1 MDGRPMKS
9 ILKKTNSF
17 SLHNFGQLPSP
28 FSPYMT
34 VTGAESRVRSAFHAI
49 FQKSAT
55 LQDASPSQELE
66 QEKSSSTNVVVA
78 SPTLPVP
85 AIKKTVQLVRFRHI
99 SN

>member
-49 FQKSAT
+49 FQKSTT
-55 LQDASPSQELE
+55 LADASPSQEIE
-66 QEKSSSTNVVVA
+66 QEKSCSTNEVATSPIQVVT
-78 SPTLPVP
+78 STTPTPT
-85 AIKKTVQLVRFRHI
+85 IKKSVQLVW
-99 SN
+99 